1 MKRIV
6 ILISGRGSNMAAVLD
21 AVARGEIKG
30 EVAGVVS
37 NRPEAGGLAIAARHH
52 VATTVVDHTILPNR
66 GEFERALAAAIDELE
81 PDLVVLAGFMRVLSP
96 EFVARYERRMLN
108 IHPSLLPMYPGLHTH
123 RQALLDGIKVHGCT
137 VHFVTADVDQGPIVA
152 QAAVPV
158 RDDDDETSLAARVL
172 ESEHRILVAAVRW
185 FCDDRLVVDG
195 RRVGIK
201 DEVVDPGV
209 LIAPA
214 LHVENSIG
222 E

>member
-21 AVARGEIKG
+21 AVARGEIRG
-30 EVAGVVS
+30 QVAGVVS
-37 NRPEAGGLAIAARHH
+37 NRPEAAGLAIAARRQ
-52 VATTVVDHTILPNR
+52 VATTVVDHTVVPNR
-66 GEFERALAAAIDELE
+66 DEFERALAAAIDELK

-108 IHPSLLPMYPGLHTH
+108 IHPSLLPMYQGLHTH
-123 RQALLDGIKVHGCT
+123 RQALLDGVKVHGCT

-158 RDDDDETSLAARVL
+158 RDEDDEASLAARVL

-195 RRVGIK
+195 RRVRVK
-201 DEVVDPGV
+201 EKVADSGV

-214 LHVENSIG
+214 LQAEH
-222 E
+222 

>member
-6 ILISGRGSNMAAVLD
+6 IMISGRGSNMAAVLD
-21 AVARGEIKG
+21 AVARGEIRG

-52 VATTVVDHTILPNR
+52 VATTVVDQTVLPNR
-66 GEFERALAAAIDELE
+66 GEFERALAAAIDELK

-108 IHPSLLPMYPGLHTH
+108 IHPSLLPTYPGLHTH
-123 RQALLDGIKVHGCT
+123 RQALLDGIRVHGCT
-137 VHFVTADVDQGPIVA
+137 VHFVTPDVDQGPIVA

-195 RRVGIK
+195 RRVRVK
-201 DEVVDPGV
+201 DEVADPGV

-214 LHVENSIG
+214 LHE
-222 E
+222 

>member
-21 AVARGEIKG
+21 AVARGEIRG
-30 EVAGVVS
+30 QVVGVVS
-37 NRPEAGGLAIAARHH
+37 NRPEAAGLAIAARRQ
-52 VATTVVDHTILPNR
+52 VATTVVDHTVVPNR
-66 GEFERALAAAIDELE
+66 DEFERALAAAIDELK

-108 IHPSLLPMYPGLHTH
+108 IHPSLLPMYQGLHTH
-123 RQALLDGIKVHGCT
+123 RQALLDGVKVHGCT

-158 RDDDDETSLAARVL
+158 RDEDDEASLAARVL

-195 RRVGIK
+195 RRVRVK
-201 DEVVDPGV
+201 EKVADSGV

-214 LHVENSIG
+214 LQAEH
-222 E
+222 